1 TASREGRPYVF
12 QIEGINYMT
21 VREVARRLGVHPGT
35 VRNWRA
41 NGVEPIEGV
50 KLGASVLYRHEDVE
64 ALAAERGQ

>member
-1 TASREGRPYVF
+1 MF

-21 VREVARRLGVHPGT
+21 IREVARRLGVHPGT

-50 KLGASVLYRHEDVE
+50 KLGASVLYRATDVE
-64 ALAAERGQ
+64 RLAEERSR